1 MQIGCGGMGRP
12 SGGGSCS
19 SLKEQRE
26 ARSLFT
32 GQLVGQRESE
42 ISPNRSNNEKA
53 VASLVG
59 SVWEQAS
66 QQGAGL
72 KLHCHPLHHPL
83 LNPSL
88 QRNVG
93 KFKTSALS
101 R

>member
-1 MQIGCGGMGRP
+1 MEIGCGGMGRP

-32 GQLVGQRESE
+32 GQLMGQRESE

-72 KLHCHPLHHPL
+72 KLLCHPL

-88 QRNVG
+88 QRN
-93 KFKTSALS
+93 L
-101 R
+101 RPLR